1 MSEPLGSNN
10 PRMQLL
16 RRLTGR
22 RSARL
27 EHGLFLVEGPTLVA
41 EAVAS
46 GWPIQDVYVEE
57 SARSL
62 LPVGV
67 RHTVVR
73 DGVLAK
79 VMSVET
85 ARPIVAVAELR
96 ALPFPSSPTFV
107 IVGTGVSDPG
117 NLGTILRTAE
127 AAGAD
132 GVVLMPGSVDPFSP
146 KVVRSSAGA
155 IFRLPVMVDADPRTL
170 GLPLFGTVAA
180 GGVPYDR
187 AHLTI
192 PLALVLGNEAHGLP
206 DDFLLD
212 GLLTIPHVGQSES
225 LNVAMAAAVLC
236 FEIARQ
242 RRSA

>member
-1 MSEPLGSNN
+1 MSDPLGANN
-10 PRMQLL
+10 PRMQQL
-16 RRLTGR
+16 RRLSGR

-27 EHGLFLVEGPTLVA
+27 EDGLFMVEGPTLVA

-46 GWPIQDVYVEE
+46 EWPIQDVYVEE
-57 SARSL
+57 SALSL
-62 LPVGV
+62 VPVGV
-67 RHTVVR
+67 RATLVR
-73 DGVLAK
+73 DGVLSK
-79 VMSVET
+79 VMSVQT
-85 ARPIVAVAELR
+85 PRPIVAVAELR
-96 ALPFPSSPTFV
+96 VLPLPPSPSFV
-107 IVGTGVSDPG
+107 VIGAGLSDPG

-155 IFRLPVMVDADPRTL
+155 IFRMPVIVDGDPHRI
-170 GLPLFGTVAA
+170 GLPLWGTAA
-180 GGVPYDR
+180 VGGVSYDQ
-187 AHLTI
+187 ADLSV

-206 DDFLLD
+206 DDVHLD
-212 GLLTIPHVGQSES
+212 GLLTIAHVGHSES